1 MNKVYVV
8 RRARTELI
16 EDAGSAN
23 SSAIGA
29 TEGNEERSVRKPHD
43 GGAFIDRP

>member
-8 RRARTELI
+8 RRARTEHL
-16 EDAGSAN
+16 EDAGSAD

-29 TEGNEERSVRKPHD
+29 TEDDEGRSVHK
-43 GGAFIDRP
+43 